1 MEIKHFA
8 RKYLRENTLPT
19 TFCPGCGLGII
30 INCFLKAVEQLG
42 YEDLKKFIFCS
53 GIGCAAWIPSPYF
66 MADSIHTLHGRAVAV
81 ALGVKMMRPEH
92 HVVVFGGDGDIAGI
106 GIGHLIHAARK
117 NLEIITIMVNNFT
130 YAMTGGQ
137 VAPTT
142 PLEIYTTTTP
152 YGNYEPP
159 LDVVEVVKA
168 AGASFVARWTTYH
181 VMQLI
186 KTFKTA
192 LTKQGFSFIEVV
204 SQCPTI
210 YGRRLGFKSAF
221 DMIKYFKENS
231 IPVDKVGTTHSE
243 QIKGKIVVGIFQ
255 DVSKP
260 GYVSLYRKAVKKALG
275 G

>member
-1 MEIKHFA
+1 VEIKHFA

-231 IPVDKVGTTHSE
+231 VPVDKVGTAHSE
-243 QIKGKIVVGIFQ
+243 QVKGKIVVGIFQ

>member
-231 IPVDKVGTTHSE
+231 VPVDKVGTAHSE
-243 QIKGKIVVGIFQ
+243 QVKGKIVVGIFQ